1 MTERRLEVQLDSA
14 MMEIYQRA
22 KSEAKYVATIFH
34 QMLCDHGGLETAK
47 RLVNDDAVS
56 TGYTALWER
65 GRLDLTVE
73 AVIVDDEKWHALFSE
88 AELAKA
94 RKRLT
99 DYRYFAN

>member
-1 MTERRLEVQLDSA
+1 MTERRLEVQFDSA
-14 MMEIYQRA
+14 MMGIYQRA

-47 RLVNDDAVS
+47 RLVNDDTVS

-73 AVIVDDEKWHALFSE
+73 AVIVDNEKWHALFSE